1 MDNTLS
7 GIHKVVFIKTH
18 GNQDNSRLTCSNGY
32 LYPSDVTSS
41 GIDFAYLEACYS
53 SVHATGVTSFRQRM
67 QNLGVPMTV
76 GFMDSVTYY
85 TQSDGINFFSY
96 RTFYY
101 LSNGYL
107 LNAAIISARNNL
119 YSMYNTYFGTDLVE
133 YTGVFSTLP

>member
-1 MDNTLS
+1 MTSDINSYLNGIGYTSTLQSNVTKSTMDNTLS

-85 TQSDGINFFSY
+85 TQSDGINFLVTGPF
-96 RTFYY
+96 TIF
-101 LSNGYL
+101 LTD
-107 LNAAIISARNNL
+107 IS
-119 YSMYNTYFGTDLVE
+119 
-133 YTGVFSTLP
+133 